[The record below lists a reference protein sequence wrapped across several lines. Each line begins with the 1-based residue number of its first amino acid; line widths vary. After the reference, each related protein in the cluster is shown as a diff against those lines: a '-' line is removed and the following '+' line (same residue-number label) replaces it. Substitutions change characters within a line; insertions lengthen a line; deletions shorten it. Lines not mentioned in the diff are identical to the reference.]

1 MIVAASLG
9 VFILGGAW
17 KDLMLLL
24 SGELECLLA
33 LYIISIDLS
42 LSIEWDSDLLVNLKL
57 YSRSFISW
65 IDT

>member
-9 VFILGGAW
+9 VFIFGGTW

-42 LSIEWDSDLLVNLKL
+42 LSIEWDPDLLVNLKL